1 MKLSSK
7 YRKALFSILL
17 IIMISLNML
26 SEYNIVRADEIVVCV
41 DAGHGG
47 KNLGARWQGFTEK
60 DVNLH
65 IAKVVFEELS
75 KYQGIK
81 VGL

>member
-26 SEYNIVRADEIVVCV
+26 SEYNIVRADEIVVCI

-47 KNLGARWQGFTEK
+47 KNLGPDGRDLQRRM
-60 DVNLH
+60 
-65 IAKVVFEELS
+65 
-75 KYQGIK
+75 
-81 VGL
+81 